1 MIQNKSILT
10 DLQIEVLRKVAELF
24 GWRKTLHGL
33 HQRLK
38 NKSENQTFLFREFK
52 LLKRADK
59 HMRKKKNYDINE
71 LSSLLP
77 GKLRATIKET

>member
-24 GWRKTLHGL
+24 GSRKTLHEL

-38 NKSENQTFLFREFK
+38 NKSKNQTFLFREFK
-52 LLKRADK
+52 
-59 HMRKKKNYDINE
+59 Y
-71 LSSLLP
+71 
-77 GKLRATIKET
+77 